1 MFLTSYI
8 NQVCLCPRY
17 FAIPHYVI
25 PNQGLPTLKVDNGII
40 RDKTLLPILSLAY
53 GPMLY
58 ESQSAK
64 VILGPL
70 TCHPPLENERYI
82 IKDHIDSNEKN
93 ITVMNFQIIDN
104 KHCNWKKDK
113 L

>member
-1 MFLTSYI
+1 MNKNMFLTSYI

-40 RDKTLLPILSLAY
+40 RDKTLLPILSLSY

-70 TCHPPLENERYI
+70 TCHPPSENERYI
-82 IKDHIDSNEKN
+82 IKDHIDSIEKN
-93 ITVMNFQIIDN
+93 ITVMNS
-104 KHCNWKKDK
+104 
-113 L
+113 